1 MNIARRGRSLSVSGF
16 LLAGAIGI
24 ISSTQTWLTVER
36 ADAGEAILVPG
47 ASASVLLA
55 PLSLAVLAL
64 GAALAISGPVFRL
77 VFGVLAGACAVFL
90 GWTTVQLLISVPE
103 SAIGPTITEI
113 TGLAGAGAISE
124 VAREVVP
131 TAWPV
136 IALVGWVIL
145 LGSALLVL
153 ATWRRWKSG
162 GRRYRTASDAAAPAP
177 SGSTAGGSAAEEAST
192 PRSPVSDADDTTE
205 PEGSVDAIDSWDD
218 LSRGTDPTR

>member
-24 ISSTQTWLTVER
+24 ISSTQTWVTVER

-47 ASASVLLA
+47 ASALVLLA

-64 GAALAISGPVFRL
+64 GAALSIAGRPVRL

-90 GWTTVQLLISVPE
+90 GWSTLQLLIAVPE
-103 SAIGPTITEI
+103 SAIGPTVTET
-113 TGLAGAGAISE
+113 TGLAGSTALADLVQS
-124 VAREVVP
+124 AVP

-136 IALVGWVIL
+136 IALIGWVIL
-145 LGSALLVL
+145 FLASLLVL
-153 ATWRRWKSG
+153 FTWRKWKVG
-162 GRRYRTASDAAAPAP
+162 GRRYRTA
-177 SGSTAGGSAAEEAST
+177 TADVPTHDG
-192 PRSPVSDADDTTE
+192 P
-205 PEGSVDAIDSWDD
+205 VDAIDSWDD